1 MRRVDIQVM
10 SLQSWQS
17 EGDERCV
24 LCVFRRLPQVLAV

>member
-10 SLQSWQS
+10 SLQSWQR